1 MDLSYGP
8 EYESFRAEVRGFLE
22 AHWPPKGADAE
33 RSKSER
39 ARRFREQAV
48 AAGYLLRWIP
58 KAYGGSEQPNDAL
71 RASILRE
78 EFTRVRAPQEP
89 RGIGMMMLVPT
100 LLEKGAEWQKQ
111 RFVPPTAM
119 DEMHWCQGY
128 SEPGSGSDLASL
140 KTRAELVGDEWV
152 IHGQK
157 IWTTN
162 ALEADYMFCLCRTE
176 PDAPKHAGI
185 SYLLVP
191 MKQPGV
197 EVRPLRQMNGG
208 ADFNEVFLS
217 GARTPKDH
225 IVGSRGEGWLVSR
238 ATLKHERA
246 GIGNAEVSLMMFA
259 GVVQLAKTSQLGGRA
274 AIEDPEIR
282 QRLAAL
288 EGYVRAHEYAG
299 YRALSRAARGKDV
312 GPVGLM
318 TKLVS
323 TNIGSEVAKLA
334 LDLLGDE
341 GLQDPMSQVDS
352 QLGLPGVWRSWV
364 SQYMYSLGV
373 ATAGGTAN
381 IQRNVI
387 GERGL
392 GLPRDHYADR
402 SSGR

>member
-8 EYESFRAEVRGFLE
+8 EYEAFRGEVRRFLE
-22 AHWPPKGADAE
+22 ANWPPQGAEAKLQRPE
-33 RSKSER
+33 GK
-39 ARRFREQAV
+39 RRFREKAV

-71 RASILRE
+71 KASVIRE
-78 EFTRVRAPQEP
+78 EFSRVRAPQEP

-111 RFVPPTAM
+111 QFVPKTAM
-119 DEMHWCQGY
+119 DEYHWCQGY

-208 ADFNEVFLS
+208 ADFNEVFLT
-217 GARTPKDH
+217 GARTQKDW
-225 IVGSRGEGWLVSR
+225 IVGKRGEGWLVSR

-246 GIGNAEVSLMMFA
+246 GIGNAEVSTLTFA
-259 GVVQLAKTSQLGGRA
+259 GLVHLAKSSLRHGRP
-274 AIEDPEIR
+274 AIQDPEIR
-282 QRLAAL
+282 QRLVAL
-288 EGYVRAHEYAG
+288 EGAVRAHEYSG
-299 YRALSRAARGKDV
+299 YRQLSRAARGKDV

-318 TKLVS
+318 NKLVS
-323 TNIGSEVAKLA
+323 TDIGCEVAKLA
-334 LDLLGDE
+334 LDLLGED
-341 GLQDPMSQVDS
+341 GLQDPTAQGEA
-352 QLGLPGVWRSWV
+352 LLPGPRRSWI
-364 SQYMYSLGV
+364 SQYMFSLGV
-373 ATAGGTAN
+373 AIAGGTAN

-387 GERGL
+387 GERAL

>member
-8 EYESFRAEVRGFLE
+8 EYEAFRGEVRRFLE
-22 AHWPPKGADAE
+22 ASWPPKGAEAE
-33 RSKSER
+33 LPKPER
-39 ARRFREQAV
+39 ARRFRERAV
-48 AAGYLLRWIP
+48 AEGYLLRWIP
-58 KAYGGSEQPNDAL
+58 RAYGGSEQPNDPL
-71 RASILRE
+71 RASVIRE

-111 RFVPPTAM
+111 QFVPKTAM
-119 DEMHWCQGY
+119 DEYHWCQGY

-152 IHGQK
+152 INGQK

-162 ALEADYMFCLCRTE
+162 ALEADFMFCLCRTE

-191 MKQPGV
+191 MKQPGI

-208 ADFNEVFLS
+208 ADFNEVFLTD
-217 GARTPKDH
+217 ARTKKDW
-225 IVGSRGEGWLVSR
+225 IVGKRGEGWLVSR

-246 GIGNAEVSLMMFA
+246 GIGNAEVSSLTFA
-259 GVVQLAKTSQLGGRA
+259 GLVHLAKTSLRNGRP
-274 AIEDPEIR
+274 AIQDPEIR
-282 QRLAAL
+282 QRLVAL
-288 EGYVRAHEYAG
+288 EGSVRAHEYSG
-299 YRALSRAARGKDV
+299 YRQLSRAARGKDV
-312 GPVGLM
+312 GPVALM
-318 TKLVS
+318 NKLVS
-323 TNIGSEVAKLA
+323 TDIGCEVAKLA
-334 LDLLGDE
+334 LDLLGDD
-341 GLQDPMSQVDS
+341 GLLDPTAQGDAS
-352 QLGLPGVWRSWV
+352 LPGPNRSWL

-373 ATAGGTAN
+373 AIAGGTAN
-381 IQRNVI
+381 VQRNVI

>member
-8 EYESFRAEVRGFLE
+8 EYEEFRAEVRAFLAANWPQRAGE
-22 AHWPPKGADAE
+22 AELPKPQ
-33 RSKSER
+33 R
-39 ARRFREQAV
+39 ARRFRERAV
-48 AAGYLLRWIP
+48 LAGYLLRWIP
-58 KAYGGSEQPNDAL
+58 RAYGGSEQPSDAL

-78 EFTRVRAPQEP
+78 EFTRARAPQEP

-111 RFVPPTAM
+111 KFVPPTAM

-162 ALEADYMFCLCRTE
+162 AVEADYMFCLCRTE

-208 ADFNEVFLS
+208 ADFNEVFLT

-246 GIGNAEVSLMMFA
+246 GIGNAEVAVMTLM
-259 GVVQLAKTSQLGGRA
+259 GVVHLAKTRERNGRP

-288 EGYVRAHEYAG
+288 EGMVRAHEYSG
-299 YRALSRAARGKDV
+299 YRQLSRAARGKDV
-312 GPVGLM
+312 GPVSLM
-318 TKLVS
+318 NKLVS
-323 TNIGSEVAKLA
+323 TNIGSEVARIA
-334 LDLLGDE
+334 LDLLGDD
-341 GLQDPMSQVDS
+341 GLLDPMAQAGVD
-352 QLGLPGVWRSWV
+352 LPGPQRSWL
-364 SQYMYSLGV
+364 SQYMYSLGI
-373 ATAGGTAN
+373 AIAGGSAN

-387 GERGL
+387 GERAL
-392 GLPRDHYADR
+392 GLPRDYYADR